1 MLFLQLWLKGGIAA
15 VAVYN
20 IAAAAGDSIGLGE
33 HVKLEITSPTLDLA
47 HGTADYK

>member
-1 MLFLQLWLKGGIAA
+1 MLFLQLWLKGGSAA
-15 VAVYN
+15 TATYGTALVS
-20 IAAAAGDSIGLGE
+20 GDSIGLGE